1 MQMLQKKKNAIIIG
15 GGPAGM
21 MAAYLIAKNGVP
33 VVLLEKN
40 ARLGKKM
47 LIAGKGRCNVTNDSD
62 IAAFLANMPGNGK
75 FLYSAYR
82 NFPASA
88 VIQWFQDCGVPLKTE
103 RGDRVFPVSDCS
115 ADIVS
120 CLERQLRKAGAKVEF
135 LGEAE
140 EIVMGET
147 SVKGVQVKGVFR
159 PADAVL
165 VATGGRS
172 YPLTG
177 STGDGYR
184 FAAAA
189 GHSVTPL
196 FPSLVPLTVAE
207 ADVKQ
212 LEGLSLRNVAV
223 TLKDGAGVLDHRFGE
238 LVFTGDGLSG
248 PVILSASRAAS
259 LHFTKNPAAPL
270 TLLLD
275 LKPALDEKQ
284 LNDRLLRDFE
294 SFSKRS
300 YIHILEELLPRKI
313 IPVFA
318 RRSGIEPIK
327 AGHQL
332 TKEDRKTILRLL
344 KGFPFTVTRCHPLSE
359 AIVTGGGV
367 NIKEIDPKTM
377 MSKKKEGLFFAG
389 EVLDIDGYTGG
400 FHIQAALS
408 CGYQAGMAMSSYC
421 LKGN

>member
-1 MQMLQKKKNAIIIG
+1 MEKKKNAIVIG

-40 ARLGKKM
+40 TKLGKKL
-47 LIAGKGRCNVTNDSD
+47 LITGKGRCNVTNASD
-62 IAAFLANMPGNGK
+62 ITAFLANMPGNGK

-82 NFPASA
+82 SFPAAA
-88 VIQWFQDCGVPLKTE
+88 VIRWFEDCGVPLKTE
-103 RGDRVFPVSDCS
+103 RGDRVFPASDCS
-115 ADIVS
+115 AHIVS

-135 LGEAE
+135 LSEAE
-140 EIVMGET
+140 EIVMAA
-147 SVKGVQVKGVFR
+147 SAVKGVRVQGVLR
-159 PADAVL
+159 PAAAVL
-165 VATGGRS
+165 VATGGCS

-184 FAAAA
+184 FAASA

-207 ADVKQ
+207 ADVKD
-212 LEGLSLRNVAV
+212 LEGLSLRNVTV
-223 TLKDGAGVLDHRFGE
+223 TLKDGANVLDRRFGE

-259 LHFTKNPAAPL
+259 LHFTKSPAVPL

-275 LKPALDEKQ
+275 LKPALGEKQ
-284 LNDRLLRDFE
+284 LEDRLLRDFE
-294 SFSKRS
+294 RFSKRS
-300 YIHILEELLPRKI
+300 YIRILEELLPRKM

-318 RRSGIEPIK
+318 DRSGIAPIK

-332 TKEDRKTILRLL
+332 SKEDRKKILRLL
-344 KGFPFTVTRCHPLSE
+344 KAFPFTVTRCHQLAE

-367 NIKEIDPKTM
+367 SVKEVDPKTM
-377 MSKKKEGLFFAG
+377 MSKKKDGLFFAG
-389 EVLDIDGYTGG
+389 EVLDFDGYTGG

>member
-1 MQMLQKKKNAIIIG
+1 MEKNKNAIVIG

-21 MAAYLIAKNGVP
+21 MAAYMIAKNGVP

-40 ARLGKKM
+40 TKLGKKM
-47 LIAGKGRCNVTNDSD
+47 LIAGKGRCNLTNDSD
-62 IAAFLANMPGNGK
+62 MAAFLANMPGNGK

-82 NFPASA
+82 NFSA
-88 VIQWFQDCGVPLKTE
+88 RDVMNWFQDCGVPLKTE
-103 RGDRVFPVSDCS
+103 RGDRVFPESDRS

-135 LGEAE
+135 LSEVQA
-140 EIVMGET
+140 IVLKDE
-147 SVKGVQVKGVFR
+147 SVIGVKVNGVFR

-165 VATGGRS
+165 VATGGCS

-177 STGDGYR
+177 STGDGFR
-184 FAAAA
+184 FAAET
-189 GHSVTPL
+189 GHSVTPP

-207 ADVKQ
+207 DDVKQ

-223 TLKDGAGVLDHRFGE
+223 TLKDGDTVLDHRFGE

-259 LHFTKNPAAPL
+259 LYFTKNPALPL
-270 TLLLD
+270 KLVLD
-275 LKPALDEKQ
+275 LKPALDEKH

-294 SFSKRS
+294 NFSKRS

-313 IPVFA
+313 IPVFVK
-318 RRSGIEPIK
+318 RSGVDPLK
-327 AGHQL
+327 SGHQL
-332 TKEDRKTILRLL
+332 TKEDRKAILRLL
-344 KGFPFTVTRCHPLSE
+344 KAFPFTVIRCHPLSE
-359 AIVTGGGV
+359 AIVTAGGV
-367 NIKEIDPKTM
+367 SIKEIDPKTM
-377 MSKKKEGLFFAG
+377 MSKKKMGLYFAG

-400 FHIQAALS
+400 FNMQAALS
-408 CGYQAGMAMSSYC
+408 CGYQAGMAISTYC